1 VLAAVQFHATKNIAL
16 RLGYR
21 ILEGG
26 VDSDSTYASALF
38 HYLSAGITYRF

>member
-1 VLAAVQFHATKNIAL
+1 V

-26 VDSDSTYASALF
+26 VDDDSVYSFSRVDYALVGVEYGF
-38 HYLSAGITYRF
+38 